1 MLESKINTVSQ
12 HFKNKFY
19 KKPLMVR
26 SPGRINLI
34 GEHTDYNE
42 GFVLPAAVDKAI
54 ILAVSPNTQN
64 QYRIYSV
71 DMEEYMEIKSSCLKK
86 SQTPW
91 ANYLLGVID
100 QIKKTGCEV
109 PGFDCVFGEN
119 IPIGA
124 GLSSSAALEAGL
136 AFSLNHLFQ
145 WGIQKLDLV
154 KLSQKAEN
162 EFVGVRCGIMDQ
174 FTNIYGAPK
183 KVIKLDCR
191 SLDYEYYPFD
201 FKGIHIILY
210 DTQVSHSLASSEYN
224 KRRKQCE
231 QGVEYL
237 QQYLPELKSLRD
249 AKLEF
254 LESFKDQMDSTLYK
268 RCHYVIKENDRLLS
282 ACIDLEHKDLESFG
296 KKMYQTHQGLKNEYE
311 VSCQELDYLVQ
322 LTLDQDAVLG
332 ARMMGGG
339 FGGCTINLIK
349 KEAVDAFNN
358 QTEKAYLKKFNKKLG
373 IYMIKIGRGTH
384 II

>member
-1 MLESKINTVSQ
+1 MIKSIINNVSQ
-12 HFKNKFY
+12 NFKNNFH
-19 KKPLMVR
+19 KKPLLVR

-42 GFVLPAAVDKAI
+42 GYVLPTAVDKSI
-54 ILAVSPNTQN
+54 IFAVSPNSDH

-71 DMEEYMEIKSSCLKK
+71 DMDEYIEIKSSGLQK
-86 SQTPW
+86 SQTQW
-91 ANYLLGVID
+91 ANYLLGVVD
-100 QIKKTGCEV
+100 QINKAGFEV
-109 PGFDCVFGEN
+109 PGFDCVFGGN

-154 KLSQKAEN
+154 KLSQRAEN

-191 SLDYEYYPFD
+191 SLDYEYVPSD
-201 FKGIHIILY
+201 FKGIHIVLY
-210 DTQVSHSLASSEYN
+210 DTRVSHSLASSEYN

-237 QQYLPELKSLRD
+237 QKFRPDIKSLRD
-249 AKLEF
+249 VDLEF
-254 LESFKDQMDSTLYK
+254 LESVQDQMDPTLYK
-268 RCHYVIKENDRLLS
+268 RCHYVVTENDRLLS
-282 ACIDLEHKDLESFG
+282 ACENLKQKDLSAFG
-296 KKMYQTHQGLKNEYE
+296 KKMYKTHKGLKNEYQ

-322 LTLDQDAVLG
+322 TTMDQEAVLG
-332 ARMMGGG
+332 SRMMGGG

-349 KEAVDAFNN
+349 QESVDALNERI
-358 QTEKAYLKKFNKKLG
+358 EKSYLEQFNKKLG
-373 IYMIKIGRGTH
+373 MYKIKIDKGTH